1 MKKLNV
7 TIICKACYNGII
19 EVPDGMTLEEA
30 IEFARQNLDSVPL
43 GELEY
48 IPCSDELDEENCD
61 FEDDDDEPDNQFVVR
76 FDEDGQNMDEFFV
89 NKDDAIAYAKR
100 NIEDGP
106 VLYEIIDG
114 FETPIQ
120 YFYNED
126 EDDDEEDNLTPE
138 QKNIVNLW
146 DVFDNVMSSSGYST
160 TVIDADTLDEERSLF
175 GKPSSCMG
183 TIATKEDRYCPF
195 FRLYIFNTFDSFT
208 IRVYD
213 RNGNAILSG
222 RELVSYKVTSDMTVE
237 QVRDVICELIHRFA
251 PYDKEN
257 PVPREGY

>member
-7 TIICKACYNGII
+7 TIICKACYNGVI

-30 IEFARQNLDSVPL
+30 IEFARQNLDSIPL

-61 FEDDDDEPDNQFVVR
+61 FEDDDDEPENQFVVR

-120 YFYNED
+120 YFCNED
-126 EDDDEEDNLTPE
+126 EDDEDDNLTPE

-146 DVFDNVMSSSGYST
+146 DVFDNVMSSNGYST

-208 IRVYD
+208 VRVYD

-222 RELVSYKVTSDMTVE
+222 RELASYKVTSDMTVE
-237 QVRDVICELIHRFA
+237 QVKDAICELIHRFA
-251 PYDKEN
+251 SYDKGN

>member
-7 TIICKACYNGII
+7 TIICKACYNGVI

-30 IEFARQNLDSVPL
+30 IEFAKQNLDTIPL

-61 FEDDDDEPDNQFVVR
+61 FEDDDDEPENQFVVR
-76 FDEDGQNMDEFFV
+76 FDEDGQNMDEFFK
-89 NKDDAIAYAKR
+89 NENDAVAYAQA
-100 NIEDGP
+100 NIANGP
-106 VLYEIIDG
+106 VVYEIVDDSEVPIRYFDVEEGDDG
-114 FETPIQ
+114 GK
-120 YFYNED
+120 
-126 EDDDEEDNLTPE
+126 DNLTPE
-138 QKNIVNLW
+138 QKNIVSLW
-146 DVFDNVMSSSGYST
+146 DVFDNVMSSNGYST

-195 FRLYIFNTFDSFT
+195 FRLYIFNTLDSFT

-222 RELVSYKVTSDMTVE
+222 RELVSYKVTSDMTIE
-237 QVRDVICELIHRFA
+237 QVRDVICKLIHRFA

>member
-7 TIICKACYNGII
+7 TIICKACYNGVI

-30 IEFARQNLDSVPL
+30 IEFAKQNLDTIPL

-61 FEDDDDEPDNQFVVR
+61 FEDDDDEPENQFVVR
-76 FDEDGQNMDEFFV
+76 FDEDGQNMDEFFK
-89 NKDDAIAYAKR
+89 NENDAVAYAQA
-100 NIEDGP
+100 NIANGPVVYEIVDDSEVPIRYFDVEDGD
-106 VLYEIIDG
+106 DG
-114 FETPIQ
+114 GK
-120 YFYNED
+120 
-126 EDDDEEDNLTPE
+126 DNLTPE
-138 QKNIVNLW
+138 QKNIVSLW
-146 DVFDNVMSSSGYST
+146 DVFDNVMSSNGYST

-195 FRLYIFNTFDSFT
+195 FRLYIFNTLDSFT

-222 RELVSYKVTSDMTVE
+222 RELVSYKVTSDMTIE
-237 QVRDVICELIHRFA
+237 QVRDVICKLIHRFA